1 MRFELTAIENRG
13 IAVILPPEL
22 LAQVGMRV
30 GDQVDVT
37 LVDQTIVL
45 QPLEEAERTKRIG
58 EITERLLVQRKSV
71 YEALAEGAH

>member
-1 MRFELTAIENRG
+1 MRFELMAIENHG

-22 LAQVGMRV
+22 LAQVGMSV
-30 GDQVDVT
+30 GDQIDVT

-45 QPLEEAERTKRIG
+45 QAIEETERVKRIDEITKR
-58 EITERLLVQRKSV
+58 LLIQRRSV